1 MNRIENQIKKLRD
14 ITGLDIQIPEDFSD
28 EFVPNIENLLQ
39 AYQNSYSYERI
50 FTRLLKQDM
59 DYTEFQYI
67 AAKMHIDENAPMCLF
82 LIHSKSQMD
91 EMILEMIRSIFP
103 YAKKDFILPIDKSHI
118 LIIHRIPF
126 IDHYAL
132 SKHFNENT
140 KKQIE
145 DYIGIRAKE
154 ISDLIHSEGLIST
167 HLAYSGLIQ
176 NIFELAKYYKETDL
190 ALRIMLIF
198 YPNRLVSS
206 SDKLGLAGLIHNL
219 PLEACE
225 RFLNEYFKGNA
236 FSLID
241 EETRLAIS
249 TFLNNNLSLA
259 ETARKLHMHRNT
271 LVYRFEILEKQTG
284 IDIRSFEGASIYNI
298 AGLLY
303 NYINYMKKEI

>member
-1 MNRIENQIKKLRD
+1 MKNIENQIKKLRD
-14 ITGLDIQIPEDFSD
+14 ITGLDIQIPNDFSE
-28 EFVPNIENLLQ
+28 EFVQNIENLLQ
-39 AYQNSYSYERI
+39 AYQNSYSHERI

-67 AAKMHIDENAPMCLF
+67 AGKMHIEENAPRCLF
-82 LIHSKSQMD
+82 LIHAKSQID
-91 EMILEMIRSIFP
+91 EMILEIVRSIFP
-103 YAKKDFILPIDKSHI
+103 YTKKDFIIPIDKSHI

-126 IDHYAL
+126 IDYYAV

-145 DYIGIRAKE
+145 DYIGMRAKE

-167 HLAYSGLIQ
+167 HLVYSGLIQ

-206 SDKLGLAGLIHNL
+206 SDKSGIAGLIYNL

-225 RFLNEYFKGNA
+225 RFLNEYFKDNA
-236 FSLID
+236 FFLID
-241 EETRLAIS
+241 EETRLGIS

>member
-1 MNRIENQIKKLRD
+1 MKNIENQIKKLRD

-67 AAKMHIDENAPMCLF
+67 SAKMHIDENAPMCLF
-82 LIHSKSQMD
+82 LIHSKSQID

-132 SKHFNENT
+132 SKYFNENT

-206 SDKLGLAGLIHNL
+206 SDKLGLAGLIYNL

-225 RFLNEYFKGNA
+225 RFLNEYFKGNV